1 MSLQHYLTICL
12 YWQCVSSTWMT
23 IGLLGSS
30 PHSLPQGL
38 QADQPAGEA
47 SLPDVCL
54 ALPGLTAKQISLC
67 SRLPET
73 TESVPFGTRQGLVE
87 CEYQF
92 RNELWNCSDNR
103 DSRRIQQTIDRG
115 SKETAFLYAVTSAG
129 VVHTIAKSCASGNLT
144 ECGCDNRGQGS
155 QPLRAGSGEDAVTT

>member
-1 MSLQHYLTICL
+1 MSQPSRNMAKLSRVSLILSDKHDKERIAGSPRAFLLNSQPCL
-12 YWQCVSSTWMT
+12 LLLCLPNMISSSSSRT

-30 PHSLPQGL
+30 PHSLDQVRPGL
-38 QADQPAGEA
+38 QSDQPAGET

-73 TESVPFGTRQGLVE
+73 VESVPFGTRQGLVE

-92 RNELWNCSDNR
+92 RNELWNCSDNS
-103 DSRRIQQTIDRG
+103 DNRRIQQTIDRG
-115 SKETAFLYAVTSAG
+115 DPHRYCSVS
-129 VVHTIAKSCASGNLT
+129 
-144 ECGCDNRGQGS
+144 R
-155 QPLRAGSGEDAVTT
+155 

>member
-1 MSLQHYLTICL
+1 MLWYYWGSQSLSSL
-12 YWQCVSSTWMT
+12 YCCRT

-30 PHSLPQGL
+30 PHSLQVRPGL
-38 QADQPAGEA
+38 QADQPADEA
-47 SLPDVCL
+47 QNLPEVCL

-73 TESVPFGTRQGLVE
+73 VESVPFGTRQGLVE

-115 SKETAFLYAVTSAG
+115 EPHLG
-129 VVHTIAKSCASGNLT
+129 
-144 ECGCDNRGQGS
+144 GS
-155 QPLRAGSGEDAVTT
+155 VKGDKPFPIRL